1 MCCCVIVFSATHPTD
16 QGEESV
22 VLLIVLGGEYFPV
35 THIQYKGVHQ
45 GFIIYFFVTKEANQ
59 RSFLYM
65 MVMKK
70 RISKCPS
77 FTLYYLPLKLTPL
90 IIERIPFLFLFVV
103 SKVRRKSQ
111 TKNGFAQ
118 LLFVLSDISG
128 KRDENEQYCAVY
140 TASLTPKQCEERGY
154 ISLALLIKA
163 APLSCRQIALSI
175 SSPPDARL
183 TGKK

>member
-70 RISKCPS
+70 RIIKSPS

-90 IIERIPFLFLFVV
+90 IIERIPFLFFVC
-103 SKVRRKSQ
+103 RKQSASQ
-111 TKNGFAQ
+111 K
-118 LLFVLSDISG
+118 SDKKWFCAIAVCPLRYFW
-128 KRDENEQYCAVY
+128 KREENEQYYAFY
-140 TASLTPKQCEERGY
+140 TASLTLKQCEERGY
-154 ISLALLIKA
+154 ISLA
-163 APLSCRQIALSI
+163 
-175 SSPPDARL
+175 
-183 TGKK
+183 GF